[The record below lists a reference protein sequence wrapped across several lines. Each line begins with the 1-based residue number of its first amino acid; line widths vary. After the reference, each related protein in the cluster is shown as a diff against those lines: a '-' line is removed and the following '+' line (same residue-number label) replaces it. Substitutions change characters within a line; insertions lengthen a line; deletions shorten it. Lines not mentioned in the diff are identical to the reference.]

1 MNKAYHR
8 KVAILAFRAVLLTR
22 YAWGRLT
29 GMPAQSNLAAVLH
42 GIGDLRIE
50 DHPMPVP
57 GPNEVVVEVRSVGI
71 CGSDVHYYEHGRIG
85 DHVVRT
91 PMVLGHES
99 SGVVVDSGTSG
110 LAVGQRVTMEP
121 GVPCGHCD
129 QCRRGNYNLCP
140 DVVFFATPPVDGSL
154 ARYVAVNAAFAHPVP
169 DSMSDDAAALIEPLS
184 VGLWANR
191 KGGTGIGS
199 RVLVTGAGPI
209 GVLCALTARAAGAG
223 WVGLADVHPAR
234 LKAASAFEVDE
245 VIDAREGVDYADFR
259 PEVLLEC
266 SGAPPVVTA
275 GVKAL
280 RPLGRAVLV
289 GMGPSE
295 EQNLPVSTIQ
305 NRELT
310 VTGTFRY
317 AHTYPDAI
325 AMVAGGRINLDALVG
340 ARLPLSESEAAL
352 KMGHTDPSV
361 LKTVVLPQE

>member
-1 MNKAYHR
+1 MA
-8 KVAILAFRAVLLTR
+8 
-22 YAWGRLT
+22 
-29 GMPAQSNLAAVLH
+29 AQSNLAAVLH
-42 GIGDLRIE
+42 GVGDLRVE
-50 DHPMPVP
+50 EHPMPVP
-57 GPNEVVVEVRSVGI
+57 GPHEVVVEVRSVGI

-85 DHVVRT
+85 DYVVEA

-99 SGVVVDSGTSG
+99 SGVVVDAGTSP
-110 LAVGQRVTMEP
+110 LRAGQRVTIEP
-121 GVPCGHCD
+121 GVPCGHCE
-129 QCRRGNYNLCP
+129 QCRRGSYNLCP
-140 DVVFFATPPVDGSL
+140 DVVFFATPPVHGSL
-154 ARYVAVNAAFAHPVP
+154 AQYVAVHEAFAHPVP

-191 KGGTGIGS
+191 KAGTSIGS

-223 WVGLADVHPAR
+223 WVGLADIHPAR
-234 LKAASAFEVDE
+234 LKAASAFDIDD
-245 VIDAREGVDYADFR
+245 VIDAREGIDYADFR
-259 PEVLLEC
+259 PDVLLEC

-280 RPLGRAVLV
+280 QPLGTAVLV
-289 GMGPSE
+289 GMGPSA
-295 EQNLPVSTIQ
+295 EQSLPVSVIQ

-325 AMVAGGRINLDALVG
+325 ALVASGRIDLDALVG
-340 ARLPLSESEAAL
+340 AKLPLSDSEAAL

-361 LKTVVLPQE
+361 LKTVVRVQE

>member
-1 MNKAYHR
+1 
-8 KVAILAFRAVLLTR
+8 
-22 YAWGRLT
+22 
-29 GMPAQSNLAAVLH
+29 MPARSNVAAVLH

-50 DHPMPVP
+50 DHPMPARGP
-57 GPNEVVVEVRSVGI
+57 GQVVVQVRSVGI

-85 DHVVRT
+85 DHVVRA

-99 SGVVVDSGTSG
+99 SGEVVDPGTSG
-110 LAVGQRVTMEP
+110 LAGGQRVAIEP
-121 GVPCGHCD
+121 GVPCGRCD
-129 QCRRGNYNLCP
+129 QCRRGTYNLCP

-154 ARYVAVNAAFAHPVP
+154 ARYVAVHAAFAHPVP
-169 DSMSDDAAALIEPLS
+169 DSLSDDAAALIEPLS

-191 KGGTGIGS
+191 RAGTGIGS

-234 LKAASAFEVDE
+234 LTAAAAFDVDE
-245 VIDAREGVDYADFR
+245 VIDARTDVDYADYR
-259 PEVLLEC
+259 PDVLLEC

-275 GVKAL
+275 GIRAL

-289 GMGPSE
+289 GMGPTA
-295 EQNLPVSTIQ
+295 EQTLPVATIQ

-325 AMVAGGRINLDALVG
+325 ALVAAGRINLDALVG
-340 ARLPLSESEAAL
+340 ARLPLSGSEAAL

-361 LKTVVLPQE
+361 LKTVVRPQE